1 MQQSAN
7 TIGYQELTR
16 CLAISELC
24 PSAAEAHGILCAM
37 LCAGKPRAV
46 ESWVGDLL
54 AGVDEASSS
63 TQECRRALQDLASRT
78 YEEIRGSEIAF
89 SPLLP
94 DESLPVAER
103 ALGLYDF
110 SRGFLYGLGLAGAG
124 TDRLSDQVREV
135 VDDFSSITRL
145 DLDGLEDS
153 EDNERALMEL
163 TEFVRVATLL
173 VYEEQCR
180 PGEPDR

>member
-7 TIGYQELTR
+7 TIGYQELIQ

-24 PSAAEAHGILCAM
+24 PSAAEAYGILCAM
-37 LCAGKPRAV
+37 LCAGRPRAE
-46 ESWVGDLL
+46 ESWIADLL

-63 TQECRRALQDLASRT
+63 AQECRRTLQDVANRT
-78 YEEIRGSEIAF
+78 REEIRGSEIAF
-89 SPLLP
+89 SPLLL
-94 DESLPVAER
+94 DESLPLAER

-110 SRGFLYGLGLAGAG
+110 SRGFLYGLGLAGAE
-124 TDRLSDQVREV
+124 TDRLSDQAREV
-135 VDDFSSITRL
+135 IDDFSSITRL

-153 EDNERALMEL
+153 EDNEQALMEL

-173 VYEEQCR
+173 VYEEQSR
-180 PGEPDR
+180 PGEPGG